1 MKCFIIIFED
11 MNESLFRNFRILEFF
26 VYEFVMFVIS
36 LKFFRIVCLVV
47 ECVVDLE
54 FIIVFLWLL
63 LYFDF
68 NYV

>member
-47 ECVVDLE
+47 ECVVDL
-54 FIIVFLWLL
+54 
-63 LYFDF
+63 
-68 NYV
+68 

>member
-11 MNESLFRNFRILEFF
+11 MIESLFRNFRILEFF

-47 ECVVDLE
+47 ECVVDL
-54 FIIVFLWLL
+54 
-63 LYFDF
+63 
-68 NYV
+68 